1 MSVSVQSQ
9 RRSRRGEVL
18 QSAGR
23 TNGDTSY
30 TEAEAKAGINLVLGS
45 TVTSPTGTPPLP
57 APLPTSNPAPTT
69 QPPPIPPHRL
79 AQQLPPT
86 QQPRPPGDLGLPTPI
101 SNPPCNGQVIVI
113 LGNITTPGLYAAG
126 VQQLLDAHPGAYY
139 LRTDQSCP
147 SLRRANEAGNPIY
160 AVFEP
165 TTPGEVCKAVRLA
178 GGGAYGKWLGITHTT
193 RGTSSTALE
202 VRDLVALQCS
212 HFFGEVCVEPHSTRC
227 APSQI
232 WEIRLPVPSQTAP
245 AMRRACLPPPPS
257 KLVAIALTGPRLV
270 TRRCPGRAGWS
281 LLTAF
286 VGGHVIPQ
294 GWPSRNSPGSGAAVV
309 RVAKLAVGCQV
320 VVVPGRFRG
329 R

>member
-1 MSVSVQSQ
+1 MDATVRI
-9 RRSRRGEVL
+9 RRSRLLVAAAVVLVAICVGAYFAVKASTKPAPPAPFSLTGTLQLTSDSIKTTGLPGGYSCAGDRNDNDIGPGATVTVADETGKLIAKGEI
-18 QSAGR
+18 QSSYGQQGSCLFLFRVNDVPGGEKFYRVQVAQR
-23 TNGDTSY
+23 GDTSY

-69 QPPPIPPHRL
+69 QPPPIPPSSPSSTV
-79 AQQLPPT
+79 PP
-86 QQPRPPGDLGLPTPI
+86 QPRPPGDLGLPTPI

-178 GGGAYGKWLGITHTT
+178 GGGAYGKWLDYTHDP
-193 RGTSSTALE
+193 GYII
-202 VRDLVALQCS
+202 
-212 HFFGEVCVEPHSTRC
+212 H
-227 APSQI
+227 
-232 WEIRLPVPSQTAP
+232 
-245 AMRRACLPPPPS
+245 
-257 KLVAIALTGPRLV
+257 
-270 TRRCPGRAGWS
+270 CP
-281 LLTAF
+281 
-286 VGGHVIPQ
+286 
-294 GWPSRNSPGSGAAVV
+294 
-309 RVAKLAVGCQV
+309 
-320 VVVPGRFRG
+320 
-329 R
+329 